1 MPIPVLPSG
10 GHQRVEKKIMSKHFG
25 ALALIPVLV
34 CGLAVSGCGTTPGDR
49 GLSGGLLGA
58 GTGAA
63 IGAMAGSAATG
74 ALVGGLGGAAI
85 GMLTSS
91 DTINFGEPAWKHTS
105 SKSRHRSSR
114 VARADE
120 SCTVKETA
128 TKRITTCTRV
138 K

>member
-1 MPIPVLPSG
+1 MTKHLGSLALVPVLACG
-10 GHQRVEKKIMSKHFG
+10 V
-25 ALALIPVLV
+25 AL
-34 CGLAVSGCGTTPGDR
+34 SGCGTTPGDR

-63 IGAMAGSAATG
+63 IGAIAGNAATG

-91 DTINFGEPAWKHTS
+91 DTINFGEPAWKHS
-105 SKSRHRSSR
+105 SSR
-114 VARADE
+114 RHHSNRVAQADE

-128 TKRITTCTRV
+128 TKRVTTCTRT